1 MTINLLGPISLKL
14 DREGYRAA
22 ILTSGPCLLKL
33 RKNGALHVGRSVHHL
48 EYMIFI
54 IFGIKT
60 PPLRILI
67 ARGGDRRYGQC
78 VM

>member
-22 ILTSGPCLLKL
+22 ILTSGPCCLLKL
-33 RKNGALHVGRSVHHL
+33 RKNGALHVGRSVHNL

-54 IFGIKT
+54 IFVIKT
-60 PPLRILI
+60 PLRILI
-67 ARGGDRRYGQC
+67 ARGGDQWRN
-78 VM
+78 